1 MNGVLVDSYY
11 VDSQGNYILDDQGK
25 ELSKNTTAIDSLPA
39 HIRSQLVAPE
49 NAGVLFSNRGDNN
62 DPSGITASNISISA
76 KWASGDVKIVNSYEV
91 IPNTNPPEVGTTDNT
106 NILHMVTLMNKDLD
120 YAPNELIANANKD
133 TMFTGSFGE
142 MLGNINSVLGN
153 DQNSTQIMLDNY
165 YMSAVE
171 LDTSR
176 DAVSSVDLNDETV
189 NMIQY
194 QKSYSAACRLMTTMD
209 EILDKLINGT
219 GIAGR

>member
-1 MNGVLVDSYY
+1 MDKSDRLSLKSQARQCLANASYSPKKLILIHTGIVLLLS
-11 VDSQGNYILDDQGK
+11 LLLAAADQ
-25 ELSKNTTAIDSLPA
+25 LL
-39 HIRSQLVAPE
+39 E
-49 NAGVLFSNRGDNN
+49 NQIGS
-62 DPSGITASNISISA
+62 
-76 KWASGDVKIVNSYEV
+76 
-91 IPNTNPPEVGTTDNT
+91 TDNS
-106 NILHMVTLMNKDLD
+106 NILHMVNLMNRDMD
-120 YAPNELIANANKD
+120 YAPSELIDAARDD

-142 MLGNINSVLGN
+142 MLGNINAVLGN

-165 YMSAVE
+165 YASAVE
-171 LDTSR
+171 LDTNR
-176 DAVSSVDLNDETV
+176 DSISSVDLNHETV